1 MQRMIG
7 VLMLAAITCQA
18 DAQPKDIDEQRQW
31 LLDQVRRGEALHR
44 DDLVRDALGR
54 LQLLEPRNP
63 EVLLA
68 ALSLALR
75 EKNSSEAE
83 QLSARISAVAPGSL

>member
-7 VLMLAAITCQA
+7 VLVLAAVAGQA
-18 DAQPKDIDEQRQW
+18 AAQPKDASEQRQW

-63 EVLLA
+63 DC
-68 ALSLALR
+68 R
-75 EKNSSEAE
+75 CW
-83 QLSARISAVAPGSL
+83 RP